1 MLEFNN
7 YYIQDQENLTDLFT
21 NIFVI
26 IDDIY
31 NEIIPITV
39 SNRRNIKD
47 SKLSDSEIITISIVG
62 ELLTID
68 SEKAFFSLLKREY
81 KNLFPKIGDRTR
93 FNRTKRNLYWV
104 ISKIREHISL
114 FMQSYS
120 NNIRIVDSMPIPVC
134 EFGRAHF
141 SKCFK
146 GEASYGRCPS
156 KKQTYFGFKFHAL
169 TTIDGFLSDYII
181 TPANV
186 DDRNAVWDLC
196 DKYKSISI
204 IGDKGYVNKRLT
216 PELKVE
222 KDINLLFL
230 KRGNSKDNYPKDIR
244 QLIFKAKRRIETS
257 FSQLAEQLNLNKVK
271 SKSMLGFIT
280 RTSIKVLAHNIS
292 FLINKLMGNED
303 SISKIKRLV
312 FG

>member
-31 NEIIPITV
+31 NEIIPMTI

-104 ISKIREHISL
+104 ISKIREYISS

-222 KDINLLFL
+222 RDINLLFL

-244 QLIFKAKRRIETS
+244 QLIFKARRKIETS

>member
-7 YYIQDQENLTDLFT
+7 YYIQDQKNLTDLFT

-26 IDDIY
+26 IDDMY
-31 NEIIPITV
+31 NEIITITV
-39 SNRRNIKD
+39 SNRHNIKD

-244 QLIFKAKRRIETS
+244 QLIFKARRRIETS

>member
-169 TTIDGFLSDYII
+169 TTMDGFLSDYII

-244 QLIFKAKRRIETS
+244 QLIFKARRRIETS

>member
-7 YYIQDQENLTDLFT
+7 YYIQDQKNLTDLFT

-68 SEKAFFSLLKREY
+68 SEKAFFSLLKKEY

-222 KDINLLFL
+222 RDINLLFL

-244 QLIFKAKRRIETS
+244 QLIFKARRRIETS